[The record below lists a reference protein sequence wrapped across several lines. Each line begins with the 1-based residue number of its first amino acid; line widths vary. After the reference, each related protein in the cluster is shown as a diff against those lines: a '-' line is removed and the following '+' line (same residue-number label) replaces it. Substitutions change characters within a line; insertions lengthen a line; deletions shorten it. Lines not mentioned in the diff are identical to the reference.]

1 MPAKSTML
9 LTFLFGFGCGA
20 QAQPPHAPAPVAR
33 RDTPIAPGT
42 AASARVDPPKET
54 LAEADRAFEA
64 QLGLARGGQF
74 DVFRQVTELKRA
86 ILLYTQ
92 FIERAEG
99 NPELLPAVKKAK
111 ERIDDAERTIVFL
124 DPSQSSEPPLA
135 PARE

>member
-1 MPAKSTML
+1 LAAPQRPGPAL
-9 LTFLFGFGCGA
+9 RR
-20 QAQPPHAPAPVAR
+20 PHCRSATHLSR
-33 RDTPIAPGT
+33 R
-42 AASARVDPPKET
+42 AASPREEPRKDT
-54 LAEADRAFEA
+54 LAEADRAYDA

-124 DPSQSSEPPLA
+124 DPSQSAKPPLA
-135 PARE
+135 PRRE